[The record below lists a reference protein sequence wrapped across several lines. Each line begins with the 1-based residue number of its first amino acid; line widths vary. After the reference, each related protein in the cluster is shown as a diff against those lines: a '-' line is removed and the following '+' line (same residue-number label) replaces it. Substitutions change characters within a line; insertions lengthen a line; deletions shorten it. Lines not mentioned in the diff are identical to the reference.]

1 MDKYEGRVLTE
12 DGFKNAL
19 KDFLYNGEGHRT
31 ELIKIIVKKLKNLLQ
46 LLEKTEACRF
56 YCSSLLLVYD
66 GDITNN
72 DVEVKM
78 IDFAQSRVK
87 EEPNNNHVGP
97 DKGYILG
104 LKSLINIYSDFD
116 KEYNKYLTTQIE

>member
-1 MDKYEGRVLTE
+1 MDKYEGRVLTV

-19 KDFLYNGEGHRT
+19 KDFLCNGEGHRT
-31 ELIKIIVKKLKNLLQ
+31 ELIKIIVKKLEYLLQ
-46 LLEKTEACRF
+46 LLEKTEACQL

-87 EEPNNNHVGP
+87 EELNNNHVG
-97 DKGYILG
+97 YIFG
-104 LKSLINIYSDFD
+104 LKSLINIYLDFD
-116 KEYNKYLTTQIE
+116 KECSKYLTTQIE